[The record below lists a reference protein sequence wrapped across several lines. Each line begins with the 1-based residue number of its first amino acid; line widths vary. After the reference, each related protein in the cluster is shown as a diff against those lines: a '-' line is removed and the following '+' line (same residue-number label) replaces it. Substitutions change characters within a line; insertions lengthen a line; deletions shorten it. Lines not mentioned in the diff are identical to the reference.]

1 MMIALS
7 CGFYDVKDQSRKPD
21 ISCVL
26 ARPTYDSKPIYGVS
40 VPRKAGST
48 TIATPSFIRNFLDDV
63 EPGSLRHDNFI
74 WSLLKVYLH
83 IIVLFLAHDAFL
95 DHWLYALAGTVFS
108 VTTSTRTTVRPPAAT
123 IAKAAIPRVLKPAS
137 PPTATDVKNSIV
149 NWETSVNTVN
159 DYLVRHISTS
169 NIYNCLSNT

>member
-40 VPRKAGST
+40 VSRKAGST

-95 DHWLYALAGTVFS
+95 DH
-108 VTTSTRTTVRPPAAT
+108 
-123 IAKAAIPRVLKPAS
+123 
-137 PPTATDVKNSIV
+137 
-149 NWETSVNTVN
+149 
-159 DYLVRHISTS
+159 
-169 NIYNCLSNT
+169 